1 MFGRSSTARGVVAGA
16 AETASPYVDR
26 LANDEKLR
34 RRLVAGLAAGLAAR
48 ERARQQAGLVG
59 GARRLA
65 SDPVLRA
72 HLAELA
78 LQLRKAQGQ
87 VKQVKRNRSHKV
99 RNTLLF
105 ASGVGMI
112 FAAAPSLRAAL
123 VSKVR
128 SGNEWAAEAWAGGD
142 GNAPDEVVDEGAPI
156 TS

>member
-1 MFGRSSTARGVVAGA
+1 MFGRSNGTRGVVAGA

-48 ERARQQAGLVG
+48 ERARRQAGLVG

-87 VKQVKRNRSHKV
+87 VKRNRSHKV
-99 RNTLLF
+99 RNSLLF

-128 SGNEWAAEAWAGGD
+128 SGNEWAADMWAGGD
-142 GNAPDEVVDEGAPI
+142 GNAPDEVVDEAAPMA
-156 TS
+156 S